1 MHCNYFSQM
10 SANLRE
16 GGRTCQVCGVCKSAL
31 SKAWRQW
38 GEHWL
43 VALHIS
49 RFNFLFHLQTKQRT
63 ASDAHVH
70 LSIHCSEPGGQA
82 HEVWTP
88 IHNLRIPRSIL
99 VGLLH
104 VIHITLCTLTMWL
117 YLHCPLL
124 HNWHSSKVWK
134 IKSTS
139 IRSDESN
146 WPGRLEG
153 REMNGHIHALPLADK
168 YEIAETRLQY
178 KGELFFHFQQ
188 NWSAQN
194 KN

>member
-1 MHCNYFSQM
+1 MGPTLTCCTPHLPLQLSVSF
-10 SANLRE
+10 ANKAMNCFRCSCSSFHPLF
-16 GGRTCQVCGVCKSAL
+16 RTWWPSTWSLDTQ
-31 SKAWRQW
+31 
-38 GEHWL
+38 
-43 VALHIS
+43 
-49 RFNFLFHLQTKQRT
+49 NNLQ
-63 ASDAHVH
+63 
-70 LSIHCSEPGGQA
+70 
-82 HEVWTP
+82 
-88 IHNLRIPRSIL
+88 IPRSIL